1 MAVLLGELLQQYLT
15 PEQWAWAEE
24 QAVQAG
30 NRLNS
35 AFGLAP
41 RKTGRNSIQ
50 LNEADY
56 RALHTIRKGF
66 HAVNWDTSHLFR
78 VWLLLHVPAQ
88 SAETYVPPISRLFR
102 TAEMNEQVALYSALP
117 LLAYPEE
124 WRLQCAEGVRSNIL
138 DVLRA
143 IIGNNPYPAEQLDEG
158 AWNQL
163 VLKAFFV
170 GLPPEDIVGLEERL
184 NRKLVDTLQDYAD
197 ERRAAGRPIHSRIPE
212 LITFFSTRRS
222 PAY

>member
-1 MAVLLGELLQQYLT
+1 MAVLLGKLLQRHLA
-15 PEQWAWAEE
+15 PEQWAWADE
-24 QAVQAG
+24 QVAQAG
-30 NRLNS
+30 NGLNS

-41 RKTGRNSIQ
+41 RKTGRHPVQ
-50 LNEADY
+50 LNEADAQ
-56 RALHTIRKGF
+56 ALHAIRKGF
-66 HAVNWDTSHLFR
+66 HPVGWDTTHLFR
-78 VWLLLHVPAQ
+78 VWLLLHLPTQFEEAYRL
-88 SAETYVPPISRLFR
+88 SIGRLFR

-143 IIGNNPYPAEQLDEG
+143 IICNNPYPAEQLDEG

-170 GLPPEDIVGLEERL
+170 GLPPEEIEGLEERL
-184 NRKLVDTLQDYAD
+184 NQKLVDTLQDYAD
-197 ERRAAGRPIHSRIPE
+197 ERRAAGRSIHSRIPE
-212 LITFFSTRRS
+212 LITFFSAHRS